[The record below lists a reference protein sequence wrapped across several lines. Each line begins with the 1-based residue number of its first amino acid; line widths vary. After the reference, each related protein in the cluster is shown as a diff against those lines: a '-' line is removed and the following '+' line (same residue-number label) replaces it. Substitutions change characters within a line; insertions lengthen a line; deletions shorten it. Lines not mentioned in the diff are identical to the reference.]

1 MSEPDAGSALDTVS
15 RDLRAPRAAGVA
27 GLAFAVLFIASLLL
41 LRSQP
46 AAGSTA
52 EEIAAWYLRTD
63 SKHLAVVGLYFA
75 PFAGIA
81 FLWFIAVIRHHVG
94 NREDQFFATVFLGS
108 GLLFVAMLF
117 AAAAAA
123 GAPLAAVKFQGAPV
137 PSADAIGLA
146 RALAYT
152 FLYVYGVRAAAVFM
166 IVGLDDR
173 APHGEPAALA
183 RDRRLRDRA
192 DHAAQRV
199 VLPVRRAALPAL
211 GRRRQHRDPAHGART
226 RRAGRGVARL
236 IGTGRIGRVAGLQP
250 QRDRVRVPLTVGTG
264 RSTALRRRYRGG
276 GLTYELD

>member
-1 MSEPDAGSALDTVS
+1 MSPPEAGSALDTVS
-15 RDLRAPRAAGVA
+15 RDLRTPRAAGVA
-27 GLAFAVLFIASLLL
+27 GLAFAVLFIVSLLL

-52 EEIAAWYLRTD
+52 DEIAAWYLRTD

-94 NREDQFFATVFLGS
+94 DREDQFFATVFLGS

-137 PSADAIGLA
+137 PSPDAIGLA

-152 FLYVYGVRAAAVFM
+152 FLYVYGVRVAAVFM
-166 IVGLDDR
+166 ISVSTIAHRTASLPRWLVIVGYVIALIMLLSVSFFRFVVLLFPLWVAAVSIVILLTARVPD
-173 APHGEPAALA
+173 EPAAA
-183 RDRRLRDRA
+183 SKA
-192 DHAAQRV
+192 
-199 VLPVRRAALPAL
+199 
-211 GRRRQHRDPAHGART
+211 
-226 RRAGRGVARL
+226 
-236 IGTGRIGRVAGLQP
+236 
-250 QRDRVRVPLTVGTG
+250 
-264 RSTALRRRYRGG
+264 
-276 GLTYELD
+276 